1 MTAVEP
7 LREGLRKKAREN
19 LALARFLLER
29 GFVDG
34 AAGRFYYAV
43 LQASIHALRRQGRT
57 PSDFRRGARE
67 WDHGMVERS
76 IQLVRGR
83 REDRVLF
90 VALRGQRER
99 ADYEDDPVDRR
110 KLEFLRHEA
119 VRFVEEV
126 TA

>member
-1 MTAVEP
+1 MEP

-19 LALARFLLER
+19 LDLARLLLGR
-29 GFVDG
+29 GSVDA

-57 PSDFRRGARE
+57 PSDFRKGARE

-76 IQLVRGR
+76 IHLVRGLR
-83 REDRVLF
+83 GDEVLF
-90 VALRGQRER
+90 TSLREQRER

>member
-1 MTAVEP
+1 MEP

-19 LALARFLLER
+19 LALARLLLGR
-29 GFVDG
+29 GFVDA

-43 LQASIHALRRQGRT
+43 LQASVHALRKQGRA
-57 PSDFRRGARE
+57 PADFRRGARE
-67 WDHGMVERS
+67 WDHGMIERT
-76 IQLVRGR
+76 IPLVRGLR
-83 REDRVLF
+83 ADGVLF
-90 VALRGQRER
+90 SALRHERER

-119 VRFVEEV
+119 ARFVEEV